1 MKNLLALTMIAL
13 LFVQCNQY
21 TENAQKAQMRNDSL
35 QRLLVE
41 KDSAIFAVL
50 NTFSAIENNLET
62 IKSKENIISL
72 TVKNVED
79 TQSREEQINEEIN
92 AIYDLMLDNKE
103 KLAKLQNQLKQ
114 AHIKNND
121 LQKTIASLQEKLAEK
136 NSEIITM
143 RGDLLRMNLKIDEL
157 SYTLD
162 TLKFES
168 EVKTAIIESQ
178 EESLNTA
185 YYLFGTERE
194 LKDLKIIDA
203 KGKFIGIGF
212 GTNLNADFDKELFTS
227 IDIREHTKFTF
238 NAKKINLISKH
249 PSASYQVYGEKP
261 VDSLLI
267 KDPDAFW
274 SVSKYLII
282 VLD

>member
-1 MKNLLALTMIAL
+1 MKNLLAFTFIAL
-13 LFVQCNQY
+13 LFVQCTQNI
-21 TENAQKAQMRNDSL
+21 EDAQKAQMRNDSL

-41 KDSAIFAVL
+41 KDSAIYAVL

-62 IKSKENIISL
+62 IKAKENIISL
-72 TVKNVED
+72 AVKNVED

-92 AIYDLMLDNKE
+92 AIYALMLDNKE

-121 LQKTIASLQEKLAEK
+121 LLKTIAALQEKLAEK
-136 NSEIITM
+136 NAEIITM

-194 LKDLKIIDA
+194 LKDMQILDE
-203 KGKFIGIGF
+203 KGKFIGISF
-212 GTNLNADFDKELFTS
+212 GTNLNADFDKELFTP
-227 IDIREHTKFTF
+227 IDIREQTKFTF
-238 NAKKINLISKH
+238 SSKKINIISKH
-249 PSASYQVYGEKP
+249 PSASFQIYGEKP

-267 KDPDAFW
+267 NDPDAFW
-274 SVSKYLII
+274 SVSKYLVI

>member
-1 MKNLLALTMIAL
+1 MKNLLAFTFIAL

-21 TENAQKAQMRNDSL
+21 TEDAQKAQMRNDSL

-92 AIYDLMLDNKE
+92 AIYALMLANKE
-103 KLAKLQNQLKQ
+103 KLSKMQNQLKQ

-136 NSEIITM
+136 NTEIITM
-143 RGDLLRMNLKIDEL
+143 RGDLLRMNLKIDAL
-157 SYTLD
+157 NYTLD

-168 EVKTAIIESQ
+168 EVKTALIESQ
-178 EESLNTA
+178 DESLNTA

-194 LKDLKIIDA
+194 LKDMQILDA

-212 GTNLNADFDKELFTS
+212 GTNLNADFDKELFTPV
-227 IDIREHTKFTF
+227 DIREQTKFAFT
-238 NAKKINLISKH
+238 AKKINIISKH

-267 KDPDAFW
+267 SDPDAFW
-274 SVSKYLII
+274 SVSKYLVI